1 MAPGGLSNLCWTCPS
16 VISTR
21 GNVQWWGPLQC
32 EYSAR
37 LPAQSSSSH
46 SGHCVERRL
55 DIRWWSLLQTLHF
68 HSSDPLLSARTNF
81 PPPST
86 HCPLSFLVYPCQ
98 GSIKVKN
105 IKDIDTKLWVRE
117 MWLDDICFHWK
128 RNNQTKNKAR
138 HLNLY
143 MSILGS
149 LFSLCIHLPS

>member
-98 GSIKVKN
+98 GSILYRSKQEEER
-105 IKDIDTKLWVRE
+105 VRE
-117 MWLDDICFHWK
+117 GREGRKERERKKSKFSPLQRYGCRKLK
-128 RNNQTKNKAR
+128 RQ
-138 HLNLY
+138 NLVNDSPVY
-143 MSILGS
+143 
-149 LFSLCIHLPS
+149 